1 MTSFDSG
8 RDRADRCP
16 GVLRP
21 WIADDGALV
30 RLRLIGGRLPARALA
45 ALVEIAAEHADG
57 NLHLT
62 KRANVQLRALAHE
75 DGCVAPAFVEAVT
88 EAGLLP
94 SPAHELVRNV
104 MVSPLSGRRGGQAD
118 LRPVADRYDELVR
131 ADPLLAALSARFLV
145 VLDDGRGDL
154 AGRSLDLGAMAVSAT
169 EAQVR
174 VGTHGWGEV
183 VAIDELPETLVDLAH
198 RFLAARGPGGG
209 ALRGSQARTSG
220 TTGPGAAD
228 GTGGGAG
235 PGAADGTAWHVD
247 ELPDAHL
254 TILGRAHA
262 RDLRTHVTAL
272 PLPHGSVQQDDGR
285 TALHLAVP
293 DGRLTPDLAATVLDR
308 AGDEVVVTPWRSLLL
323 PDLERTP

>member
-1 MTSFDSG
+1 MMTSHDTG

-30 RLRLIGGRLPARALA
+30 RLRLIGGRLPTAALA
-45 ALVEIAAEHADG
+45 ALTEIAAEHADG
-57 NLHLT
+57 HLYLT

-75 DGCVAPAFVEAVT
+75 DGCVSPAFVEAVT
-88 EAGLLP
+88 SAGLLP
-94 SPAHELVRNV
+94 SPSHELVRNV

-131 ADPLLAALSARFLV
+131 ADPELAALSARFLV

-154 AGRSLDLGAMAVSAT
+154 VDRSLDLGAMAVSAA
-169 EAQVR
+169 EAQLR
-174 VGTHGWGEV
+174 VGSQGWGEV
-183 VAIDELPETLVDLAH
+183 VPVEEVPEVLVALAR
-198 RFLAARGPGGG
+198 RFLLANRN
-209 ALRGSQARTSG
+209 S
-220 TTGPGAAD
+220 
-228 GTGGGAG
+228 
-235 PGAADGTAWHVD
+235 AWHVD
-247 ELPDAHL
+247 ELPGCHAAV
-254 TILGRAHA
+254 LGTPHA

-272 PLPHGSVQQDDGR
+272 PLPHGSVAQDDGR
-285 TALHLAVP
+285 TAEHLAVP

-323 PDLERTP
+323 PDLEKTP